1 MNSTSCDCGCN
12 GNCRR
17 QVAYDE
23 SETNCINV
31 ENANGVQYLESPESP
46 DPRSEFEATQS
57 LSTDIPEPEP
67 ETESVEFSIMTSEN
81 EDGLALKKRK
91 MDETEMENE
100 SYRYPDVYDSDSS
113 KDSEHQQQL
122 LSERAEE
129 AEMKFDDAKLRIVN
143 LMAQK
148 TLSIRELASIMSFA
162 SQAFDNIYKDIEQGK
177 YKEVAGGDL

>member
-46 DPRSEFEATQS
+46 DHRSEFEATQS

-67 ETESVEFSIMTSEN
+67 EAESVEFSIMTSEN

-91 MDETEMENE
+91 MDETEKENE
-100 SYRYPDVYDSDSS
+100 YDSDSS
-113 KDSEHQQQL
+113 KDSEHQHQEQL
-122 LSERAEE
+122 LMEW
-129 AEMKFDDAKLRIVN
+129 
-143 LMAQK
+143 
-148 TLSIRELASIMSFA
+148 
-162 SQAFDNIYKDIEQGK
+162 
-177 YKEVAGGDL
+177 

>member
-1 MNSTSCDCGCN
+1 MDSTSCDCGCN

-46 DPRSEFEATQS
+46 DPRSEFEAIQTQS

-67 ETESVEFSIMTSEN
+67 ESVEFSIMTSTSED

-100 SYRYPDVYDSDSS
+100 SYPDVNDSDS
-113 KDSEHQQQL
+113 KDSEHQEQL
-122 LSERAEE
+122 LLERAEE

-143 LMAQK
+143 LMTQK

-177 YKEVAGGDL
+177 YKEVAGGEL

>member
-46 DPRSEFEATQS
+46 DHRSEFEATQS

-67 ETESVEFSIMTSEN
+67 EAESVEFSIMTSEN

-100 SYRYPDVYDSDSS
+100 YDSDSS

>member
-46 DPRSEFEATQS
+46 DHRSEFEATQS

-67 ETESVEFSIMTSEN
+67 EAESVEFSIMTSEN

-113 KDSEHQQQL
+113 KDSEHQQL

-143 LMAQK
+143 LMTQK

-177 YKEVAGGDL
+177 YKEVAGGEL

>member
-1 MNSTSCDCGCN
+1 
-12 GNCRR
+12 
-17 QVAYDE
+17 
-23 SETNCINV
+23 
-31 ENANGVQYLESPESP
+31 
-46 DPRSEFEATQS
+46 
-57 LSTDIPEPEP
+57 
-67 ETESVEFSIMTSEN
+67 MTSEN

-100 SYRYPDVYDSDSS
+100 YDSDSS
-113 KDSEHQQQL
+113 KDSEHHQQL

-177 YKEVAGGDL
+177 YKEVAGGEL

>member
-1 MNSTSCDCGCN
+1 MTVDVTETAVVKLHTMNLKLIVLMSKMRMAFNILNHRNRLIIG
-12 GNCRR
+12 
-17 QVAYDE
+17 
-23 SETNCINV
+23 
-31 ENANGVQYLESPESP
+31 
-46 DPRSEFEATQS
+46 QS
-57 LSTDIPEPEP
+57 LKRLKVSQRISLPEPEP

-100 SYRYPDVYDSDSS
+100 YDSDSS
-113 KDSEHQQQL
+113 KDSEHHQQL

-143 LMAQK
+143 LMTQK

-177 YKEVAGGDL
+177 YKEVAGGEL

>member
-67 ETESVEFSIMTSEN
+67 EAESVEFSIMTSEN

-100 SYRYPDVYDSDSS
+100 YDSDSS
-113 KDSEHQQQL
+113 KDSEHHQQL
-122 LSERAEE
+122 LLERAEE
-129 AEMKFDDAKLRIVN
+129 AEVKFDDAKLRIVN
-143 LMAQK
+143 LMTQK

-177 YKEVAGGDL
+177 YKEVAGGEL

>member
-46 DPRSEFEATQS
+46 DHRSEFEATQS

-67 ETESVEFSIMTSEN
+67 EAESVEFSIMTSEN

-100 SYRYPDVYDSDSS
+100 SYRYPDVYDSDKGRRS
-113 KDSEHQQQL
+113 
-122 LSERAEE
+122 
-129 AEMKFDDAKLRIVN
+129 
-143 LMAQK
+143 
-148 TLSIRELASIMSFA
+148 
-162 SQAFDNIYKDIEQGK
+162 
-177 YKEVAGGDL
+177 

>member
-1 MNSTSCDCGCN
+1 MDSTSCDCGCN

-100 SYRYPDVYDSDSS
+100 SYPDVNDSDS

-122 LSERAEE
+122 LLERAEE
-129 AEMKFDDAKLRIVN
+129 AEMKFEDAKLRIVS
-143 LMAQK
+143 LMTQK
-148 TLSIRELASIMSFA
+148 TLSIRELALLPTGHPVLVTILHPSLELLQIC
-162 SQAFDNIYKDIEQGK
+162 
-177 YKEVAGGDL
+177 

>member
-1 MNSTSCDCGCN
+1 MDSTSCCDCN
-12 GNCRR
+12 RSCRR

-46 DPRSEFEATQS
+46 DHRSEFEATQS

-100 SYRYPDVYDSDSS
+100 YDSDSS

-177 YKEVAGGDL
+177 YKEVAGGEL

>member
-1 MNSTSCDCGCN
+1 MDSTSCDCGCN

-46 DPRSEFEATQS
+46 DPRSEFEAIQTQS

-67 ETESVEFSIMTSEN
+67 ESVEFSIMTSMSED

-100 SYRYPDVYDSDSS
+100 SYPDVNDSDS

-122 LSERAEE
+122 LLERAEE

-143 LMAQK
+143 LMTQK

-177 YKEVAGGDL
+177 YKEVAGGEL